1 MALYGR
7 KTEKMAL
14 VYTRKADR
22 KRLAWSAGQL
32 LVRTQNENR
41 PRLGSGAGASGDNQA
56 KSGG

>member
-14 VYTRKADR
+14 VHTRKADR
-22 KRLAWSAGQL
+22 KRLASSAGQL